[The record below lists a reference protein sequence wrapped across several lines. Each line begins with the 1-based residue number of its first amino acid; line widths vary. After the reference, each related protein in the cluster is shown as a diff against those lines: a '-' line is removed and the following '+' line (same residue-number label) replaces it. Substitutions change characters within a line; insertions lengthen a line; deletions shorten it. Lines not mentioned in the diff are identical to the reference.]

1 MEQFIAR
8 NVLRVHKR
16 KYTAKQV
23 KKEQR
28 QVNKKFCELK
38 KRKYRDC

>member
-1 MEQFIAR
+1 M
-8 NVLRVHKR
+8 NVCKKQTR
-16 KYTAKQV
+16 KLLVKLNFAKQV